1 MKKIYD
7 IDFAALSGVKKSEFI
22 YAFQKMAQESFADD
36 PFEVTINAQLLIFT
50 RWWNSYC
57 LMAPDNPAPKILD
70 IIMEKLWDYQQG
82 TVEQSDFVHF
92 ANCVDA
98 VSIEIATGHTEKM
111 NEDEAYYDFKAEHFW
126 NWDGSYDL
134 FLINVSYIFYEIS
147 EHEIDQNGV
156 SEMLDSDIA
165 DLKVPF
171 FEDMDDEPNC
181 TAVVQERRFQ
191 EIYSTP
197 TFCQVIALL
206 QKDMRTALEG
216 KPMAEL
222 REIYQNEY
230 LFSPEECARVTDDWL

>member
-1 MKKIYD
+1 
-7 IDFAALSGVKKSEFI
+7 
-22 YAFQKMAQESFADD
+22 
-36 PFEVTINAQLLIFT
+36 
-50 RWWNSYC
+50 
-57 LMAPDNPAPKILD
+57 
-70 IIMEKLWDYQQG
+70 
-82 TVEQSDFVHF
+82 
-92 ANCVDA
+92 
-98 VSIEIATGHTEKM
+98 
-111 NEDEAYYDFKAEHFW
+111 
-126 NWDGSYDL
+126 
-134 FLINVSYIFYEIS
+134 
-147 EHEIDQNGV
+147 
-156 SEMLDSDIA
+156 MLDSDIA